1 MSLASLLVKVGDIFS
16 SKLGKTVLSSLGIGI
31 VTTTISVTLLNAY
44 INYAIASYGA
54 LGDVVGL
61 LGLAGFNIALGL
73 IFSALG
79 IRMYLNN
86 KSISFRKLQ

>member
-31 VTTTISVTLLNAY
+31 VTTTRVTLLNAY
-44 INYAIASYGA
+44 INHAIASYGA

-61 LGLAGFNIALGL
+61 LGLAGFNLL
-73 IFSALG
+73 
-79 IRMYLNN
+79 
-86 KSISFRKLQ
+86 

>member
-44 INYAIASYGA
+44 INHAIASYGR
-54 LGDVVGL
+54 LPDDDRSL
-61 LGLAGFNIALGL
+61 SQRN
-73 IFSALG
+73 
-79 IRMYLNN
+79 
-86 KSISFRKLQ
+86 

>member
-1 MSLASLLVKVGDIFS
+1 MSLASILVKVGDIFS

-44 INYAIASYGA
+44 INHAIASYGA

-61 LGLAGFNIALGL
+61 LGLVGFNIALGL

-86 KSISFRKLQ
+86 KSISLRKLQ